1 MSQTVDLNT
10 TQKLPLPTAAI
21 LKSDAQELQHQPSN
35 VDAPPNPSS
44 TAAVQV
50 HPAVPLMNLKE
61 LATTRSVLS
70 DSGPL
75 GGAIAGNQFCRGPEN
90 QIAAAG
96 NDATPDQAISDWVT
110 LLVAAGGC
118 SSSSPLS
125 FLLSN
130 TARGTSSS
138 RSVSGAAGVAT
149 QAAFWAQLRSY
160 PRSSAYVFLLLFTLG
175 LQERTTSTSSS
186 STTCTCWD
194 RTAVTVEQAVALA
207 HSRLGWHPDVLTS
220 AAWADVARGLL
231 GWVQE
236 KVEEYQVVG
245 RMPRTSWQ
253 KKMPRKNEEAESGAG
268 GGRGGTLCRSDL
280 DVLGPT
286 RTSDLGELSLQELLQ
301 PVEFER
307 FIF

>member
-1 MSQTVDLNT
+1 
-10 TQKLPLPTAAI
+10 
-21 LKSDAQELQHQPSN
+21 
-35 VDAPPNPSS
+35 
-44 TAAVQV
+44 
-50 HPAVPLMNLKE
+50 MNLKE

-90 QIAAAG
+90 QGAAAG
-96 NDATPDQAISDWVT
+96 DDATPEQAISDWVT
-110 LLVAAGGC
+110 LQVAAGGC
-118 SSSSPLS
+118 SSSSPVS
-125 FLLSN
+125 FLC
-130 TARGTSSS
+130 TAAGGTSSS

-175 LQERTTSTSSS
+175 LQERTTSSS
-186 STTCTCWD
+186 STTCTWD

-245 RMPRTSWQ
+245 RMPRTFWQ
-253 KKMPRKNEEAESGAG
+253 KKMPRKNEGAESGAG
-268 GGRGGTLCRSDL
+268 GGRGGTLCRSNL
-280 DVLGPT
+280 DGLGPT
-286 RTSDLGELSLQELLQ
+286 RTSDLGELSLQDLLQ
-301 PVEFER
+301 PVEFDR